1 MMRQRP
7 ESEPWPETLDEA
19 VEQLLKQLGWKMKEY
34 LRDTPEA
41 HVAARF
47 HHGLGTSIR
56 NRYGLWQGNLS
67 LLDSCGST
75 MMHPDEASAVIIKA
89 LWRRLQFL
97 PTLDVELISAN

>member
-1 MMRQRP
+1 MRERP
-7 ESEPWPETLDEA
+7 GYEAWPETLDEA
-19 VEQLLKQLGWKMKEY
+19 VEQLLKQLSWQTMES

-41 HVAARF
+41 HILSCF
-47 HHGLGTSIR
+47 HHSLGTSIR

-75 MMHPDEASAVIIKA
+75 MMHPDDASAAIIKA

-97 PTLDVELISAN
+97 PSLDLAPISAN